1 MPLLKTEVLYTFKVQ
16 YARILVE
23 NIKKNPNRINNRMR
37 RSHSFDI
44 VRSIVFSIAP
54 TEVSMRTSSLSQYR
68 SKAPVLAV

>member
-23 NIKKNPNRINNRMR
+23 NIKKKNNRINNRM